1 MMIFETDGGYSI
13 ECTTI
18 KFIKDN
24 NFTEKTFTLIDDITT
39 QNETVK
45 KITKNYTISIEG
57 ELKWNG
63 EPLVAETIMMSDEFP
78 LFFNFY
84 SMTPHENNVQQTIQ
98 DKNFFGPHYTGFL
111 VQWTSYNTDESMSFN
126 LEINLSEYN
135 NLNNITENAILFP
148 YFYLEN
154 PGAELDEPNN
164 YLFFESELNNGKAS
178 AIQYVLQEEKYIT
191 YNSNSNYYDIINNK
205 LQLNLKF
212 NLISEKTVTEII
224 TSFYEATSNYTRIWD
239 FKKEST
245 AEEDEVKVRNFNKIY
260 PMLFE
265 NGMENYSIDSEDS
278 PFYGDSVKCYNVNIE
293 NCKLSFKF
301 IIDNDQVEIVIPP
314 KKLLE
319 TPYNLYLAPYST
331 GGIGIGT
338 FGSSKMGKPKFEVA
352 RNYDSYFY
360 GDVYF
365 KGIVHGLID
374 VYTAG
379 SPQLIGTLS
388 LDNKPYN
395 IYRQIYLQTSLQ
407 LVERG
412 SRVGTYTSQNGW
424 YNVPVGSFPST
435 AYLIDIQGQITYNAG
450 AKFPVNYFQST
461 SNFSMCYVS
470 ETGVTIH
477 CTRGSSAPKSYFVI
491 ITYCVPS

>member
-1 MMIFETDGGYSI
+1 MMIFETNEGYLI

-24 NFTEKTFTLIDDITT
+24 NFTEKTFTSIDITT
-39 QNETVK
+39 QNEAVK

-57 ELKWNG
+57 ELKWGNT
-63 EPLVAETIMMSDEFP
+63 PLVAETIMISNEFP

-84 SMTPHENNVQQTIQ
+84 TMTPHENNIQQTVQ

-111 VQWTSYNTDESMSFN
+111 VQWTSYNGESMSFN
-126 LEINLSEYN
+126 LEINISEYN

-154 PGAELDEPNN
+154 PNAELDEPNN
-164 YLFFESELNNGKAS
+164 YLFFESGLNNGTAD

-212 NLISEKTVTEII
+212 NLISGKEVTEII
-224 TSFYEATSNYTRIWD
+224 TSFYEATSNYTYIWD

-265 NGMENYSIDSEDS
+265 NGMENFSIESEDS
-278 PFYGDSVKCYNVNIE
+278 PFYGDSIKCYNTNIE
-293 NCKLSFKF
+293 DCKLSFKF
-301 IIDNDQVEIVIPP
+301 IIDDDLIEIVIPP
-314 KKLLE
+314 KRLLE

-365 KGIVHGLID
+365 KGVTHGLID
-374 VYTAG
+374 SYTAG
-379 SPQLIGTLS
+379 SPQLIGTL
-388 LDNKPYN
+388 LLNNTTYK
-395 IYRQIYLQTSLQ
+395 IYRHIYLQTSLQ
-407 LVERG
+407 SVRTG
-412 SRVGTYTSQNGW
+412 SKVGTYTTQSNW
-424 YNVPVGSFPST
+424 YNVPVGSFPSN
-435 AYLIDIQGQITYNAG
+435 AYLIDVQGQITYNSDS
-450 AKFPVNYFQST
+450 KFPINYFQST
-461 SNFSMCYVS
+461 TNFSMCYVS
-470 ETGVTIH
+470 EVGITIH
-477 CTRGSSAPKSYFVI
+477 CKGRDSAAPTSYFVI